1 MNTFNGKNAVVFLDF
16 DNTIT
21 TYDVFDNML
30 LQFSEDDT
38 WKDLEE
44 RWKNNEIGSRE
55 CLEGQIK
62 TISVTK
68 KALDEYLGR
77 VELDPYFKRLLH
89 FLRAKRIKTVVL
101 SDNFDYLL
109 SRILSK
115 NGIRGL
121 KIYSNK
127 ARLAGGRLVPSFPFT
142 GKKCRVCAHCKKKNL
157 LSNVNGHSMTIYV
170 GDGQS
175 DACPA
180 KYVNKV
186 FAKEALLDYCRT
198 EGISHIPYKNLKEVY
213 EYLIPLF
220 EKKRGEG
227 AVGAPQKEYK
237 NGKDRK
243 N

>member
-1 MNTFNGKNAVVFLDF
+1 MNTLNGKNTVVFLDF

-30 LQFSEDDT
+30 LRFSEGSA

-44 RWKNNEIGSRE
+44 RWRNNEIGSRE

-62 TISVTK
+62 TVSTTK
-68 KALDEYLGR
+68 KALNAYLDR
-77 VELDPYFKRLLH
+77 VELDPYFKRLLR
-89 FLRAKRIKTVVL
+89 FLRDRRIKTVVL

-109 SRILSK
+109 RRILKK

-127 ARLAGGRLVPSFPFT
+127 AALAGGRLVPYFPFT
-142 GKKCRVCAHCKKKNL
+142 NKKCRVCAHCKRENL
-157 LSNVNGHSMTIYV
+157 LSNVNGHSITIYV

-175 DACPA
+175 DTCPA
-180 KYVNKV
+180 KYVNTV
-186 FAKEALLDYCRT
+186 FAKEGLLDYCKK

-213 EYLIPLF
+213 EYL
-220 EKKRGEG
+220 K
-227 AVGAPQKEYK
+227 KEYE
-237 NGKDRK
+237 NGKGRK